1 MRNVRF
7 LVAGAVLCATAGAV
21 AGQAPLPTKS
31 VREGVF
37 TKEQATRGEEL
48 FVNTCAACHG
58 EALLGLE
65 MAPAL
70 AGSEFNATWD
80 GQPLSALVDR
90 MKTMPP
96 DKPGSLP
103 RAQTVAILS
112 YILSYNG
119 LPAGKTPLS
128 DDATTLSMITYQAP
142 Q

>member
-1 MRNVRF
+1 
-7 LVAGAVLCATAGAV
+7 
-21 AGQAPLPTKS
+21 
-31 VREGVF
+31 
-37 TKEQATRGEEL
+37 
-48 FVNTCAACHG
+48 
-58 EALLGLE
+58 

>member
-1 MRNVRF
+1 VRW
-7 LVAGAVLCATAGAV
+7 LVKRRS
-21 AGQAPLPTKS
+21 PRS
-31 VREGVF
+31 RFREGVF

>member
-21 AGQAPLPTKS
+21 ARQAPLPTKS